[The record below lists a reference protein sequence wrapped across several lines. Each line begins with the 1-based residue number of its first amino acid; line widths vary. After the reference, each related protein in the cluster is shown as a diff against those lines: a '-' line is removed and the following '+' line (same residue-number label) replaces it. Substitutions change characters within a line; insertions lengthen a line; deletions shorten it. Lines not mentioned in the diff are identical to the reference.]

1 MITIYLLKQV
11 LGTLHV
17 HVHVG
22 IQIAQLQHEM
32 PLNQRK
38 KSMMC
43 KGRKQLSFESSQ
55 EITSS

>member
-1 MITIYLLKQV
+1 MITIYLLQV
-11 LGTLHV
+11 LGTL

-32 PLNQRK
+32 PLNQHK
-38 KSMMC
+38 KCMMC
-43 KGRKQLSFESSQ
+43 KGRKELSFESSQ